1 MSSRPSMHAYFGPGS
16 SHDQDAVEDNSNDE
30 EIAQKNKNRNR
41 RASEGSHLIK
51 GDSKKSGDLRCDTCG
66 KGYKHSSCLT
76 KHMYA
81 HQCSQFFFKQSTD
94 LHPGGS
100 MTQLG
105 PSPPSC
111 SSRNINR
118 SSYWKQPLSCAT

>member
-1 MSSRPSMHAYFGPGS
+1 MGNYFGPSGP
-16 SHDQDAVEDNSNDE
+16 HDQDAVEDNSNDE
-30 EIAQKNKNRNR
+30 DIAQKNNNRNR

-81 HQCSQFFFKQSTD
+81 HEC
-94 LHPGGS
+94 
-100 MTQLG
+100 
-105 PSPPSC
+105 
-111 SSRNINR
+111 NR
-118 SSYWKQPLSCAT
+118 VILNTVLICMQVGT